1 MKKIYYIILSVLIT
15 ILGMFILTGCNIS
28 IDSSDNTTNSSVSL
42 DKAQIYYLDV
52 GQGDS
57 ELIRLPTGENI
68 LIDAGL
74 KSGSD
79 QLTAYLKELGV
90 DKIDILIAT
99 HPHADHIGG
108 MEKVIENFEIG
119 EIYMPKIADDQ
130 IPTTATYTKLLETIQ
145 AKGMKINQAKAGTTI
160 FSNDNAA
167 LEILAPNNT
176 EYKDLNNY
184 SIVTKLTYGNNRFL
198 FTGDAEKES
207 ENEMLSKGYDLSCD
221 ILKLGHHGSSTS
233 TTNQFLTAASP
244 SAAIIS
250 CGKDNDYG
258 HPHQET
264 IDKINSSHITVYRTD
279 LDGTILAETDGT
291 TYTITT
297 NLKSVSKS
305 S

>member
-1 MKKIYYIILSVLIT
+1 MKKTYFKILSVFIT
-15 ILGMFILTGCNIS
+15 ILCMFTLAGCNIS
-28 IDSSDNTTNSSVSL
+28 IDTSYHTSNSSTSSDQ
-42 DKAQIYYLDV
+42 AQIYYLDV

-57 ELIRLPTGENI
+57 ELICLPTGETI

-74 KSGSD
+74 KSGGD
-79 QLTAYLKELGV
+79 RLTAYLKELGV

-108 MEKVIENFEIG
+108 
-119 EIYMPKIADDQ
+119 
-130 IPTTATYTKLLETIQ
+130 
-145 AKGMKINQAKAGTTI
+145 
-160 FSNDNAA
+160 NDNAT
-167 LEILAPNNT
+167 LEILAPNNS

-233 TTNQFLTAASP
+233 TTNKFLTAASP
-244 SAAIIS
+244 AVAIVS

-258 HPHQET
+258 HPHKE
-264 IDKINSSHITVYRTD
+264 IMNKLNNNHITVYRTD
-279 LDGTILAETDGT
+279 SDGTILAQTDGN
-291 TYTITT
+291 TYSITT
-297 NLKSVSKS
+297 DLKSVS
-305 S
+305 